1 MKVEVTEPSKNVFT
15 NDDGFPTLQLGDG
28 NTQISTLE
36 IPNTGVCG
44 VSFTEKDGEVGAI
57 SSTDKTP
64 EADEPNVIFRI
75 ITDNPVSIQVL
86 IDRLR
91 EAQDSIRRFK
101 EMPAVIK

>member
-1 MKVEVTEPSKNVFT
+1 MKVEVTEVGKNVFM

-36 IPNTGVCG
+36 VPNTGVFG
-44 VSFTEKDGEVGAI
+44 VSFTEKDGEVGVI
-57 SSTDKTP
+57 TSTDKTL

-91 EAQDSIRRFK
+91 EAQDGIRRYQ
-101 EMPAVIK
+101 